1 MFLSFWFYVGLLV
14 NVNVANSEPQMNLLH
29 RIIGIKIPLDGELK
43 LSSKNKAGGTMNWD
57 QESISET
64 KGNIAM
70 PFSIHVFNY
79 NRC

>member
-1 MFLSFWFYVGLLV
+1 
-14 NVNVANSEPQMNLLH
+14 MNLLH

-70 PFSIHVFNY
+70 PFSIHALIITGVRPKDSKRWQAEL
-79 NRC
+79 RCR